1 MYINPKREVKNM
13 RDFFYDLID
22 KFEKDPADAA
32 SALVTRTLFGFG
44 AIGGGFW
51 LLGAIFGQMWPPIL
65 ALSAIGKI
73 AFAYG
78 VAAAGCFFI
87 AFLTMTVAK
96 AFDVPYEAHY
106 IIISVAFIAGIVA
119 AVFFY
124 KLLLL

>member
-1 MYINPKREVKNM
+1 M
-13 RDFFYDLID
+13 RDFFYGLID
-22 KFEKDPADAA
+22 KFEKDPTEVA
-32 SALVTRTLFGFG
+32 SALVTYALIGFG
-44 AIGGGFW
+44 VIGGGLW
-51 LLGAIFGQMWPPIL
+51 LLGAIFGQMWSPIL

-87 AFLTMTVAK
+87 AFLAMTVAK
-96 AFDVPYEAHY
+96 AFDAPYEAHY
-106 IIISVAFIAGIVA
+106 IIISVTFVVGIVI